1 MTARE
6 SLDVSAKTVEEAIQV
21 GLKQLNLGRDQV
33 EVEIVNE
40 GKKGLFGLGAED
52 AVVRLKPKVQV
63 APPLPPFPETHPVVN
78 TPVETEETF
87 EAVTEESYGLDE
99 DVQADDEADF
109 EVKGGAES
117 GLEADVETLAKQYLE
132 NLLRLMD
139 IRGQVTTRLGED
151 LVDPGDEPPLVLD
164 ITGKDLGILI
174 GRHSETLQAI
184 QYMVRLMISKETR
197 NWQRVVVDV
206 ESYRARRRS
215 SLKQMALRMAERVA
229 SSGERV
235 VMEAM
240 PAYDRRIIHMTL
252 RDHPDVVTRS
262 VGRDANRKVT
272 IVPK

>member
-1 MTARE
+1 MTERE

-21 GLKQLNLGRDQV
+21 GLRQLNLTRDQV
-33 EVEIVNE
+33 DVEIITE

-52 AVVRLKPKVQV
+52 ATVRLKPKVQ
-63 APPLPPFPETHPVVN
+63 APPPPPPLPEPQPVVSAS
-78 TPVETEETF
+78 VEEEAF
-87 EAVTEESYGLDE
+87 QAVTEDSEVLE
-99 DVQADDEADF
+99 DDFQLADEADF
-109 EVKGGAES
+109 EMPGGPEAE
-117 GLEADVETLAKQYLE
+117 LDADVEALAKLHLE
-132 NLLRLMD
+132 NLLSLMD
-139 IRGQVTTRLGED
+139 IRAEVTTRLGED

-174 GRHSETLQAI
+174 GRQSETLQAI

-197 NWQRVVVDV
+197 SWQRVVVDV

-252 RDHPDVVTRS
+252 RDHPDVLTRS
-262 VGRDANRKVT
+262 VGRDSNRKVT
-272 IVPK
+272 IIPK

>member
-1 MTARE
+1 MTERE

-21 GLKQLNLGRDQV
+21 GLRQLNLTRDQV
-33 EVEIVNE
+33 DVEIITE

-52 AVVRLKPKVQV
+52 AIVRLKPKVQ
-63 APPLPPFPETHPVVN
+63 AAPPPLPEPQPVVSA
-78 TPVETEETF
+78 PVEEEETF
-87 EAVTEESYGLDE
+87 QAVTEDSEVSE
-99 DVQADDEADF
+99 DDFQLADEADF
-109 EVKGGAES
+109 EMPGGPEAE
-117 GLEADVETLAKQYLE
+117 LDADVEALAKLHLE
-132 NLLRLMD
+132 NLLSLMD
-139 IRGQVTTRLGED
+139 IRAEVTTRLGED

-174 GRHSETLQAI
+174 GRQSETLQAI

-197 NWQRVVVDV
+197 SWQRVVVDV

-252 RDHPDVVTRS
+252 RDHPDVLTRS
-262 VGRDANRKVT
+262 VGRDSNRKVT
-272 IVPK
+272 IIPK